1 MMYIIMSES
10 FIKIEPLQ
18 HLSLS
23 LGLIN
28 WIVVIIKEKK
38 SLFEKQKQLSIHM
51 N

>member
-1 MMYIIMSES
+1 MSES

-28 WIVVIIKEKK
+28 QRGQFFSGHVSERRIEA
-38 SLFEKQKQLSIHM
+38 
-51 N
+51 